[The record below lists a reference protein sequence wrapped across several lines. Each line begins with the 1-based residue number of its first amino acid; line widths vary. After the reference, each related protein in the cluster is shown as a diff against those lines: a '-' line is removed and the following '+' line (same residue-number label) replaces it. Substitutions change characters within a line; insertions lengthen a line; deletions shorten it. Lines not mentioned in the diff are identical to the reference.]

1 MNELVVQIV
10 SPDQFKELFE
20 KCKNSDQK
28 KYLGLCPVQYDGKVF
43 GMICLKDDMCKI
55 LSNMNKD

>member
-10 SPDQFKELFE
+10 SPDQFKGLYE
-20 KCKNSDQK
+20 KYKNSDQK
-28 KYLGLCPVQYDGKVF
+28 YLGLYPVKHDVKVF